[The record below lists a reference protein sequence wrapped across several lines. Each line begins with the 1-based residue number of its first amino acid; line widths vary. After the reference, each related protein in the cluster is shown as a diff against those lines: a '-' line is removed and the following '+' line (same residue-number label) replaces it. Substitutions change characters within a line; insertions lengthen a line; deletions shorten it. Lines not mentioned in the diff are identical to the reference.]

1 MKFKSDI
8 EVQAGLKD
16 SSGALGLSGQILS
29 STSGNVS
36 WVTPTVNTVARDVQ
50 NEVKAGVAINKGQ
63 AVYVTGADGTNIIV
77 GLASNASEATSSKT
91 LGLLNAT
98 VAINGF
104 ADVVQ
109 IGRLAGLNTLG
120 ATAGDPVWLG
130 TGGNLIYGLIN
141 KPYAPANLVFI
152 GVVTRVNV
160 NNGEIFISVQN
171 GFELN
176 ELHDVDLKTTV
187 PINGDVLGYNGTLW
201 VNKTIAGW
209 LGFTPVTNARTIST
223 TSPLQGGGDLTAN
236 RTLSILQSNTSQ
248 SGFLSSTDWNTFN
261 NKFTLPSF
269 TSGSVLFSNGTTIA
283 QDNANFF
290 WDDTNNRLGIGTA
303 STTAKLNVNGDV
315 LLFGVGNAGRL
326 TLTDTAV
333 GGASITINP
342 QFSTGV
348 PGIDS
353 NGVFPIAFKTNS
365 LERMRVHSNGKVSIN
380 NTDSTA
386 GQFAVSNDASV
397 TAYNT
402 TFRMLETGVFK
413 NDTVLGWNI
422 AGQYSHFGNYQ
433 NFPLAFRTNDQ
444 NRIWIAANGN
454 VGIGQDNPQTKLD
467 VVTSGTVQTT
477 ILGRGQDGN
486 FRLTTRQDIST
497 NADGSVIGELGLDYI
512 TTRNS
517 AIRFHRGVGTTGGF
531 VTFTTNDGSERMR
544 VASNGNVGIG
554 TTSPGFPLSL
564 GTGLG
569 NKIALYD
576 AGSGLG
582 YGFGIQA
589 SLFQIFTNTSS
600 DDISFGYGNSTAF
613 TRNVTFKGNGNVSI
627 GTTAQSG
634 KLTVAGGS
642 IGVYATGSDYGIYG
656 FSNSIGT
663 GGFSSDG
670 VGLYG
675 YSDFGFAGVQGGS
688 EFGIGGYFSSSESYA
703 LVADGSAAKPGGG
716 SWSVYSDSRI
726 KENIVPYAKGLAD
739 ILLINPVTYEYNGL
753 ANTVKGSKYT
763 GIIAQEIKEIFPDT
777 VGTYKAKL
785 NKEDEDKTELY
796 DFNASDLTFALINAV
811 KELKAEIEELKKL
824 INK

>member
-16 SSGALGLSGQILS
+16 SSGANGTSGQVLS
-29 STSGNVS
+29 STGGNVS
-36 WVTPTVNTVARDVQ
+36 WVTPTIGTVANDVQ
-50 NEVKAGVAINKGQ
+50 NQVKAGVAINKGQ

-77 GLASNASEATSSKT
+77 GLASNATEATSSKT

-109 IGRLAGLNTLG
+109 IGRLAGLNTIG
-120 ATAGDPVWLG
+120 SVVGDAVWLG
-130 TGGNLIYGLIN
+130 TNGNLIYGLTN
-141 KPYAPANLVFI
+141 KPYAPAHLVFI
-152 GVVTRVNV
+152 GVVTRVNS
-160 NNGEIFISVQN
+160 NNGEIFITVQN
-171 GFELN
+171 GFELK
-176 ELHDVDLKTTV
+176 EIHDVDIITTV

-201 VNKTIAGW
+201 VNKTIASW

-236 RTLSILQSNTSQ
+236 RTLSILQSSSIQ
-248 SGFLSSTDWNTFN
+248 DGYLSSTDWTTFNGKQPLATNLTSLSGLTYASTSFVKMTAAGTFALDTNTYITSVGTGVANQLTYWSGVNTLGSLTTATYPSLTELSYVKGVTSSIQTQLN

-290 WDDTNNRLGIGTA
+290 WDDTNNRLGIGTT
-303 STTAKLNVNGDV
+303 STSAKLNVNGDV

-333 GGASITINP
+333 GGASIIINP
-342 QFSTGV
+342 QFATGV
-348 PGIDS
+348 PGIETNS
-353 NGVFPIAFKTNS
+353 VFPMAFRTNS
-365 LERMRVHSNGKVSIN
+365 LERMRINSNGKVSIN

-386 GQFAVSNDASV
+386 GQLAVSNDASV

-486 FRLTTRQDIST
+486 FRFNTRQDVST

-544 VASNGNVGIG
+544 VASSGNVGIG

-600 DDISFGYGNSTAF
+600 DDISFGYGNSASF
-613 TRNVTFKGNGNVSI
+613 NRNVTFKGGGNVGI
-627 GTTAQSG
+627 GTTSPTSKLQVVGLVEYATNALAIAG
-634 KLTVAGGS
+634 GLTVGAFYHTS
-642 IGVYATGSDYGIYG
+642 GV
-656 FSNSIGT
+656 
-663 GGFSSDG
+663 
-670 VGLYG
+670 
-675 YSDFGFAGVQGGS
+675 
-688 EFGIGGYFSSSESYA
+688 
-703 LVADGSAAKPGGG
+703 
-716 SWSVYSDSRI
+716 
-726 KENIVPYAKGLAD
+726 
-739 ILLINPVTYEYNGL
+739 
-753 ANTVKGSKYT
+753 VKVV
-763 GIIAQEIKEIFPDT
+763 I
-777 VGTYKAKL
+777 
-785 NKEDEDKTELY
+785 
-796 DFNASDLTFALINAV
+796 
-811 KELKAEIEELKKL
+811 
-824 INK
+824 